1 MEGDTLMLAIYI
13 FIALVIMQRI
23 VEVMIA
29 NGNARWIKS
38 QGGYEVGKEH
48 YKYIVV
54 LHALFFV
61 SLIIEVTVIDSGFV
75 FWTVAPLIIFLL
87 AQFGR
92 VWALSAL
99 GRFWNTRIMIL
110 PGAKVVAKGP
120 YRYLRHPNYV
130 IVVTELACLPLI
142 FQAYWT
148 AILFTI
154 MNALVLSIRI
164 KVEEKAL
171 EDVTNYKDVF
181 KKRKRF
187 VPTYED

>member
-13 FIALVIMQRI
+13 FIALVITQRI

-29 NGNARWIKS
+29 NRNARWIKS

-48 YKYIVV
+48 YKYIVA

-61 SLIIEVTVIDSGFV
+61 SLIIEVTVIDSRFV
-75 FWTVAPLIIFLL
+75 FWAVAPLIIFLL

-110 PGAKVVAKGP
+110 PGAKVIAKGP

-154 MNALVLSIRI
+154 MNALILSIRI

>member
-29 NGNARWIKS
+29 NRNARWIKS

>member
-1 MEGDTLMLAIYI
+1 MLAIYI
-13 FIALVIMQRI
+13 FITLVILQRI

-29 NGNARWIKS
+29 NRNAEWIKR
-38 QGGYEVGKEH
+38 QGGYEAGRGH
-48 YKYIVV
+48 YKFLVA

-61 SLIIEVTVIDSGFV
+61 SLLIEVTVVDSRFV
-75 FWTVAPLIIFLL
+75 FWAVAPLFLFLL
-87 AQFGR
+87 AQICR
-92 VWALSAL
+92 VWALTAL

-110 PGAKVVAKGP
+110 PGAQVVAKGP

-154 MNALVLSIRI
+154 LNALVLSIRI
-164 KVEEKAL
+164 KVEEQAL
-171 EDVTNYKDVF
+171 EDATNYQEVF
-181 KKRKRF
+181 KKKRRF